1 MNIADNIAE
10 LERRRD
16 ARLRNLQT
24 DSFHFVRRLEH
35 RYSPA
40 RLIRKN
46 IGWSL
51 GLSLLTGSWL
61 GRRLGGKIAPG
72 RAAPAGDGRA
82 AAPSHAPP
90 GAHQTSA
97 SGGILGSLV
106 ASAAAEL
113 IQAVPWRMV
122 GAMFRS
128 RRPRTDESPS
138 TKSPPDDSSERE
150 PPPASP

>member
-1 MNIADNIAE
+1 MNIADKIAE

-16 ARLRNLQT
+16 AGLRNLQT
-24 DSFHFVRRLEH
+24 DAFHFVRRLEH

-72 RAAPAGDGRA
+72 RAAPAGDGQV

-122 GAMFRS
+122 GAMFQS
-128 RRPRTDESPS
+128 RRSRTDEPPA
-138 TKSPPDDSSERE
+138 TKSSPDDSSELER
-150 PPPASP
+150 PPNSP